1 MKVFI
6 SLFSS
11 EKAEEISKA
20 RIEMAQKGYALPPEK
35 PPGEKFDSNCITPVS
50 LHVAF
55 RFLSFCQIR
64 IVYW

>member
-6 SLFSS
+6 FLFSS

-50 LHVAF
+50 FNVTF
-55 RFLSFCQIR
+55 RFQGFF
-64 IVYW
+64 